1 MGLGTLHAGL
11 LLMLLLLLCLARGS
25 LQGGVKPQANGALG
39 RLYLPSLIRGE
50 GGVHPGAG
58 LGPAGAKA
66 GPYTGYGPQG
76 LQPGPA
82 GTQNGFGVA
91 PGVRVKPGKAGYGVP
106 AGYGAG
112 LGGYPQG
119 AKQKPGYFHAA
130 LPLGGFGAGPR
141 AGSYPTAQQG
151 YPGVGGGYL
160 VNGAQPGYGNGYSAG
175 GNSHPGAGVQSGYGN
190 GAQAAYLGRFAGPS
204 TDLSAAK
211 FGLGQLPYN
220 GQPQQAMPT
229 GLGGDYSAG
238 KYGGMGQL
246 MYGAQLAGPSALDG
260 NGNGPGYTNGGDLQ
274 ANGLAAGAYGPLT
287 AGQAPGGYGLTP
299 TAYGGKEAK
308 YGLNGFLGNGYRGRC
323 PSGKC

>member
-1 MGLGTLHAGL
+1 
-11 LLMLLLLLCLARGS
+11 MLLLRDGESGAGFGARGLGAERERHGYNICVRS
-25 LQGGVKPQANGALG
+25 PAVSHKNGPWIPIL
-39 RLYLPSLIRGE
+39 LLP
-50 GGVHPGAG
+50 
-58 LGPAGAKA
+58 
-66 GPYTGYGPQG
+66 
-76 LQPGPA
+76 
-82 GTQNGFGVA
+82 
-91 PGVRVKPGKAGYGVP
+91 
-106 AGYGAG
+106 G

-160 VNGAQPGYGNGYSAG
+160 VNGAQPGYGNGYGAG
-175 GNSHPGAGVQSGYGN
+175 GNNHPGAGVQSGYGN
-190 GAQAAYLGRFAGPS
+190 GAQAAYLGHFAGPG

-238 KYGGMGQL
+238 KYGGTGQL

-260 NGNGPGYTNGGDLQ
+260 NGNGPGYANGGDLQ
-274 ANGLAAGAYGPLT
+274 ANGRAAGGYGPLT

>member
-39 RLYLPSLIRGE
+39 RLYLPSLIR
-50 GGVHPGAG
+50 
-58 LGPAGAKA
+58 

-160 VNGAQPGYGNGYSAG
+160 VNGAQPGYGNGYGAG

-246 MYGAQLAGPSALDG
+246 MYGAQPAGPSALDG

>member
-151 YPGVGGGYL
+151 
-160 VNGAQPGYGNGYSAG
+160 
-175 GNSHPGAGVQSGYGN
+175 
-190 GAQAAYLGRFAGPS
+190 AQAAYLGRFAGPS